1 MFPKEVT
8 GEEIRVCSLSEPK
21 SEGESLGMYF
31 SAESYIC
38 YIKKNNVRKQPKLVV
53 SSTS

>member
-38 YIKKNNVRKQPKLVV
+38 YKKK
-53 SSTS
+53 